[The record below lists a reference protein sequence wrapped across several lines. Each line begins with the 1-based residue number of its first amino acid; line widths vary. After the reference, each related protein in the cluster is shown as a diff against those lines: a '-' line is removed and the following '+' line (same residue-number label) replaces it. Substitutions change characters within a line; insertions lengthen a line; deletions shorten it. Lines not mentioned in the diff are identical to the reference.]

1 MCGESAIIVVGGD
14 DMKTWRDKYAT
25 SRKGGICDF
34 EPNYEFYFKWLL
46 NKAASCFVVDG
57 LPDTINQAYLKT
69 ELLLDGVCCIT
80 DFGGDLYACTGS
92 LGGQPDEYYVPTVF
106 VIANPVLGS
115 KQVKRD
121 VDGVCIF
128 NTAEDE
134 LYNGCMCAGL
144 YQLIN
149 QTATLLSDN
158 IISINACQINA
169 RVCTFFTADSEPQ
182 QVEGEAI
189 LKEMYAGKPFRI
201 LRSDIVEKI
210 TVNPVAIASTSQSIV
225 ELVELHNYIISNFM
239 QSIGIRANNEHKRER
254 MVVDEIAVQNDYLQL
269 SVLEILAS
277 WKKGFDK
284 VNEMYGTDISVSLN
298 PALIDLIAGPE
309 PAPENAPR
317 ETIEEQEP
325 EEPAEDEEPVNVPRE
340 TIKEQEPEEPE
351 AIEEE
356 LEKANE
362 EIGIIAEY
370 AAGRS
375 EENENQ
381 DAVEGQPVGEHG
393 DDL

>member
-1 MCGESAIIVVGGD
+1 
-14 DMKTWRDKYAT
+14 MKTWRDKYAT

-46 NKAASCFVVDG
+46 NKAAACFVING
-57 LPDTINQAYLKT
+57 LPDTINQTYLKT

-80 DFGGDLYACTGS
+80 DFDGKMYACTGS
-92 LGGQPDEYYVPTVF
+92 LGGHPDEYYIPTVF

-115 KQVKRD
+115 KQVQRD

-134 LYNGCMCAGL
+134 LYNECMSAGL

-149 QTATLLSDN
+149 QTATLLADN

-169 RVCTFFTADSEPQ
+169 RVCTFFTAESEPQ
-182 QVEGEAI
+182 QVEGETI

-210 TVNPVAIASTSQSIV
+210 TVNPVATASTSQSIV

-239 QSIGIRANNEHKRER
+239 QAIGIRANNEHKRER
-254 MVVDEIAVQNDYLQL
+254 MIVDEIAVQNDYLQL

-277 WKKGFDK
+277 WQKGFDK
-284 VNEMYGTDISVSLN
+284 VNKMYGTDISVSLN
-298 PALIDLIAGPE
+298 PALIDLIAK
-309 PAPENAPR
+309 PAPEPDPSDVPR

-325 EEPAEDEEPVNVPRE
+325 EEPAEEPAECEEPVNVPRE
-340 TIKEQEPEEPE
+340 TIEEPE
-351 AIEEE
+351 PEPEVIEEE
-356 LEKANE
+356 LEKANT
-362 EIGIIAEY
+362 EIEIMAEY

-381 DAVEGQPVGEHG
+381 DAVEGEPVGEYG
-393 DDL
+393 DGL

>member
-1 MCGESAIIVVGGD
+1 
-14 DMKTWRDKYAT
+14 MKTWRDKYAT

-46 NKAASCFVVDG
+46 NKAAACFVING

-80 DFGGDLYACTGS
+80 DFGGNLYACAGS

-115 KQVKRD
+115 KQVQRN

-134 LYNGCMCAGL
+134 LYNGCVCAGL

-149 QTATLLSDN
+149 QTATLLADN

-182 QVEGEAI
+182 QVEGETI

-210 TVNPVAIASTSQSIV
+210 TVNPVATASTSQSIV

-239 QSIGIRANNEHKRER
+239 QAIGIRANNERKRER
-254 MVVDEIAVQNDYLQL
+254 MIVDEIAVQNDYLQL

-277 WKKGFDK
+277 WQKGFDK
-284 VNEMYGTDISVSLN
+284 VNDMYGTEISVSLN
-298 PALIDLIAGPE
+298 PALIDLITKPE
-309 PAPENAPR
+309 AEPVNVPR
-317 ETIEEQEP
+317 ETIEKQGP
-325 EEPAEDEEPVNVPRE
+325 EELAEEQAEGEEPVNVPRE
-340 TIKEQEPEEPE
+340 TIEEQKPEPEPEPE

-356 LEKANE
+356 LKKENE
-362 EIGIIAEY
+362 EIEIMAEY

-375 EENENQ
+375 EDNENQ
-381 DAVEGQPVGEHG
+381 DAVEGEPVGEYS
-393 DDL
+393 DDI